1 MSSGGAS
8 FDPKIALITGVEVL
22 AIINIADKK
31 KTNDPINI
39 QNSRELLFSSLNS
52 EGIFL

>member
-1 MSSGGAS
+1 M
-8 FDPKIALITGVEVL
+8 ALITGVEVF
-22 AIINIADKK
+22 AMINIADKK

-39 QNSRELLFSSLNS
+39 QNSRELVLSSLFT